1 MSYTDL
7 RDFESELTATLDDG
21 LTVSIEKLGG
31 GTLGHSYT
39 GTWRYIVTD
48 SDGDEVGR
56 GQDLETGMPKTH
68 AEVVNIVAGYFRE
81 EF

>member
-7 RDFESELTATLDDG
+7 RDFFAEYQTVTDTG
-21 LTVSIEKLGG
+21 LTVQIEKMGG
-31 GTLGHSYT
+31 GTPGKAYT

-48 SDGDEVGR
+48 ARGIEVGR

-68 AEVVNIVAGYFRE
+68 AQAALLAAEYFTPE
-81 EF
+81 D